1 MKSIN
6 REIKFRVWDAK
17 ESCMWDWDSDAF
29 VYYLGAL
36 MRGYMKDPF
45 YLMQYT
51 GLKDKNGV
59 EIYEGDIVDV
69 PSFTP
74 SKYEVVFDRGGFCL
88 KYGEGRNY
96 CPDIKYAEA
105 STVLGNIYEW
115 GL

>member
-1 MKSIN
+1 MKK
-6 REIKFRVWDAK
+6 IKFRVWDK
-17 ESCMWDWDSDAF
+17 EEEYMYEFGLNDIADG
-29 VYYLGAL
+29 YILGTGKRL
-36 MRGYMKDPF
+36 DNLSEP
-45 YLMQYT
+45 MQYT